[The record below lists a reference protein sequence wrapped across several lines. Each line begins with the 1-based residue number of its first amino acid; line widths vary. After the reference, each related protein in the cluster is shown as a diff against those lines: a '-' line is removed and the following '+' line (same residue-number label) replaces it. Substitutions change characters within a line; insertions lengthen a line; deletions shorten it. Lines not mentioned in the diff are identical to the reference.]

1 MQKLFP
7 LRRTKKRRHLG
18 QIVPRAQL
26 GVAFRWRSLRESN
39 PCFSLERAAHNGF
52 PAIAGNCPSLLSI
65 YCCSIILDYP
75 ELQAYLQ
82 FARSCLPVLTPRLPL
97 GARPMKL
104 TKRTAAAVKADP
116 ARDIYA
122 WDDEMRGFGLRV
134 KPSGVR
140 SFIVQYRNA
149 SGISRRIT
157 VGKLGVLTPEEARKS
172 AKRMLADVTHGRDP
186 AAKRSDDRKA
196 MTVRQLCH
204 TYLEAAAKGLV
215 LGKRGQPKRPSTLYT
230 DRGRIERYVLP
241 LLGRKALR
249 DLTTPDIVRFMRN
262 VAAGGR
268 GAATRTVGLLGG
280 ILSFAVAEG
289 LIPVNPARGV
299 KRPADQRREVRLTDD
314 EYRIIGRALSE
325 AKAENPAAIT
335 AIKLLALTGCRR
347 NEIVWLRW
355 SEVDLTGRCLRLTD
369 SKEGKS
375 IRPIGRAAVE
385 LLAALPKEDAYVLP
399 GPSIG
404 KPYSGL
410 PRAWQR
416 IIKPTSLG
424 TLTPHGLRHAYASM
438 ASDLGYAEPTIAA
451 LLGHA
456 TRSMTSRYIHH
467 LDAALIAAADTV
479 ADRIAAALDGREMA
493 PHVVQLR
500 RRSVAA

>member
-1 MQKLFP
+1 M
-7 LRRTKKRRHLG
+7 
-18 QIVPRAQL
+18 
-26 GVAFRWRSLRESN
+26 
-39 PCFSLERAAHNGF
+39 
-52 PAIAGNCPSLLSI
+52 
-65 YCCSIILDYP
+65 
-75 ELQAYLQ
+75 
-82 FARSCLPVLTPRLPL
+82 LTRV
-97 GARPMKL
+97 RPMKL

-122 WDDEMRGFGLRV
+122 WDDEVRGFGLRV

-157 VGKLGVLTPEEARKS
+157 VGKLGVLTPEEARKA
-172 AKRMLADVTHGRDP
+172 AKRMLADVTHGHDP

-230 DRGRIERYVLP
+230 DSGRIERYILP
-241 LLGRKALR
+241 LLGNRALR

-262 VAAGGR
+262 VAGGKTADNTKTGAHGRAIVAGGR

-314 EYRIIGRALSE
+314 EYQVIGRALND
-325 AKAENPAAIT
+325 AKAESPTAIS

-347 NEIVWLRW
+347 GEIVRLRW
-355 SEVDLTGRCLRLTD
+355 SEVDLAGRCLRLTD

-375 IRPIGRAAVE
+375 IRPLGRAAVK
-385 LLAALPKEDAYVLP
+385 LLAAFASVDDFVLP
-399 GPSIG
+399 GPSPG

-416 IIKPTSLG
+416 IIKATQLK
-424 TLTPHGLRHAYASM
+424 TLTPHGLRHAYASV
-438 ASDLGYAEPTIAA
+438 ASDRGYAEPTIAA

-467 LDAALIAAADTV
+467 LDAALLAAADSV
-479 ADRIAAALDGREMA
+479 SDHIAACLDGRA
-493 PHVVQLR
+493 VKRQIIQIR
-500 RRSVAA
+500 RRSDAA